1 MRNAVIIWILYRFDL
16 YSSFLSPLTHLYNR
30 RPHGF
35 LLYSHIPSVH
45 QYKRRVLKMVVDR
58 CLGLSPVIVQEL
70 FSNQSF
76 GQKTFEPLIKPPY
89 HTSDYLESQ
98 DLKAAIL

>member
-1 MRNAVIIWILYRFDL
+1 MRNAVIIWILYRFNL

-45 QYKRRVLKMVVDR
+45 QYKRKVLKMVVDR
-58 CLGLSPVIVQEL
+58 FLGLSPVIIQEL

-76 GQKTFEPLIKPPY
+76 GQKTFEPLTEPPY
-89 HTSDYLESQ
+89 HISDYLESQ
-98 DLKAAIL
+98 DLEAAIL